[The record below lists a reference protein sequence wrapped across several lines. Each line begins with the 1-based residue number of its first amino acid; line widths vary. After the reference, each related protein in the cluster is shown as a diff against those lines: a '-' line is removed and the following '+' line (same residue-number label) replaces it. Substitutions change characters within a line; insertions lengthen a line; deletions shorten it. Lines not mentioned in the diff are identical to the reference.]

1 MEKYTNIFSL
11 FITVQITYVSII
23 FLNDSFLFQQIVRKL
38 LFIPIIFYEQKEQNI
53 FVQSINIENIL
64 YYFIY
69 KWCNLKH
76 RAIFWFTT

>member
-1 MEKYTNIFSL
+1 MEKYYTNIFSL

-38 LFIPIIFYEQKEQNI
+38 LFIPIIFYEQKKQNI

-69 KWCNLKH
+69 K
-76 RAIFWFTT
+76 

>member
-69 KWCNLKH
+69 K
-76 RAIFWFTT
+76 

>member
-38 LFIPIIFYEQKEQNI
+38 LFIPIIFYEQKKQNI

-69 KWCNLKH
+69 K
-76 RAIFWFTT
+76 

>member
-1 MEKYTNIFSL
+1 MEKYYTNIFSL

-69 KWCNLKH
+69 K
-76 RAIFWFTT
+76 

>member
-23 FLNDSFLFQQIVRKL
+23 FLNGSFLFQQIVRKL

-69 KWCNLKH
+69 K
-76 RAIFWFTT
+76 